1 MNNYDKEVLSL
12 MVLFLIL
19 SIIFTTIYICYYID
33 CKKVNII
40 SLIISFIFICVFVFL
55 NLLIILDYFS
65 AIDYDDFEN
74 ESKFLAK
81 IFSNFYSYFNRINS
95 IMTLAVFPF
104 MINCL
109 ETGYHSTCK
118 IILESLCRIG
128 HFIWK
133 KLKEGIFKVLLIIGL
148 VLGIGVVILYYMF
161 RKKYK
166 LKDPLYYFDY
176 IALAMNIKSLIE
188 IYINVGYFI
197 SQVVIDSKI
206 EGTCRSKLGC
216 CCNECCFGNPTLNK
230 KYYFFTVR
238 LIMEK
243 TKKYLGKIQAAN
255 DAINNAIK
263 KYNNEVNTKF
273 HNFLLNKLQ
282 LIKKDLELYKYENIV
297 EANEVVVHR
306 EYNINLNMKNLSD
319 RKELNLETKDKV
331 VETKDSEQKK
341 EEEKI
346 TKKIEAEDEEKESE
360 KILTEHIRK
369 YKKATRKIK
378 KLKKLFNDTNEDI
391 NTFLNPQNAQ
401 CKHRCCR
408 PIKYTIYYLAF
419 VIVIMT
425 DIVLPFVLYQNI
437 ELGDDNPDTTQN
449 VEGTDA
455 QSSDD
460 EKGVVGTIFLIIA
473 FLIIMTFVAAIS
485 CSYTIVMIYSINRR
499 RYISGDILSGK
510 KINDSISLMKTVK
523 QVCGYSFSLVYLNFY
538 LWKIVTEEDI
548 IFYKS
553 IYIPDYKIKHGFGV
567 FMLAKIVVSFFS
579 YIFFKCGCLLKND
592 LAEFDKNLRDES
604 YNSYADEMKFNT
616 EIYNNK
622 IYQLLVQ

>member
-55 NLLIILDYFS
+55 
-65 AIDYDDFEN
+65 
-74 ESKFLAK
+74 
-81 IFSNFYSYFNRINS
+81 YFNRINS

-243 TKKYLGKIQAAN
+243 TKK
-255 DAINNAIK
+255 
-263 KYNNEVNTKF
+263 
-273 HNFLLNKLQ
+273 
-282 LIKKDLELYKYENIV
+282 
-297 EANEVVVHR
+297 
-306 EYNINLNMKNLSD
+306 
-319 RKELNLETKDKV
+319 
-331 VETKDSEQKK
+331 
-341 EEEKI
+341 
-346 TKKIEAEDEEKESE
+346 
-360 KILTEHIRK
+360 
-369 YKKATRKIK
+369 
-378 KLKKLFNDTNEDI
+378 
-391 NTFLNPQNAQ
+391 
-401 CKHRCCR
+401 
-408 PIKYTIYYLAF
+408 
-419 VIVIMT
+419 
-425 DIVLPFVLYQNI
+425 
-437 ELGDDNPDTTQN
+437 
-449 VEGTDA
+449 
-455 QSSDD
+455 
-460 EKGVVGTIFLIIA
+460 
-473 FLIIMTFVAAIS
+473 
-485 CSYTIVMIYSINRR
+485 
-499 RYISGDILSGK
+499 
-510 KINDSISLMKTVK
+510 
-523 QVCGYSFSLVYLNFY
+523 
-538 LWKIVTEEDI
+538 
-548 IFYKS
+548 
-553 IYIPDYKIKHGFGV
+553 
-567 FMLAKIVVSFFS
+567 
-579 YIFFKCGCLLKND
+579 
-592 LAEFDKNLRDES
+592 
-604 YNSYADEMKFNT
+604 
-616 EIYNNK
+616 
-622 IYQLLVQ
+622 